1 MVGRGPHSNRVSLVL
16 LHLVF
21 SPLVINP
28 MSLVLGEILS
38 PGFLMT
44 CLHFLWSTKEEE
56 DVRMPVASF
65 ADYWQL
71 S

>member
-28 MSLVLGEILS
+28 VSLVLGEILS
-38 PGFLMT
+38 PGLMT

-65 ADYWQL
+65 ADYW
-71 S
+71 